1 MLKVDAKC
9 KEAIDSFFKGLDDL
23 DRMNMLP
30 GEKAKAQANFVNQ
43 TLKEPRF
50 RDKVAEFV
58 VNSYIS
64 GVGTIAVNAMSA
76 LVKAPLAITE
86 RFLLGLMPGNSV
98 RLQESAS
105 MMRGFFEGMAEGID
119 FAKAGWARGAPLDTT
134 ANIDQ
139 IKQAIGGSANS
150 SELEKKIGAVVRMP
164 TKASVAI
171 DEFSKAIF
179 RRMQFNAVAERLTRA
194 IPESKLGGM
203 TREELYQKLRQT
215 DIGSLT
221 WADELKKINPVLAD
235 DITNFAK
242 SQTFQADLGKLGN
255 SMLRLRAEHPEL
267 VFIAPFIKTPINIL
281 KDALSYTPASLFMKQ
296 FKGVFIAP
304 FIKTPINI
312 LKDALSYTPASLF
325 MKQFK
330 GKKDEALA
338 RTMIG
343 AGLASMTAYH
353 VSQGNLT
360 GSYPKDAGR
369 REAMIAAGIP
379 EYSVKIGDTWYSYA
393 RVEPLA
399 TVMGV
404 FADSVE
410 SLRDY
415 YSKPKAD
422 RKIQELAVDGTLAI
436 TKNLTSKTFLEGITG
451 VLQAVHDPERYGG
464 SFINSFA
471 GLVVP
476 AAVAQFARVPDPY
489 QREVRTFDEALQAR
503 IPGMREDLPVKR
515 DILGE
520 PKPNL
525 SYGLSGVVGI
535 AARPTEQTP
544 VQREIQSIGFKY
556 EAVPK
561 KIRDV
566 ELDTSTYER
575 YAKVSG
581 ELVESQLNQLINTPL
596 YQNSNKLT
604 KNILMMAGKLR
615 RLLTKSMPS

>member
-1 MLKVDAKC
+1 LKVDEKC
-9 KEAIDSFFKGLDDL
+9 KAAIDSFFQGLDDL
-23 DRMNMLP
+23 EKLNMLP

-86 RFLLGLMPGNSV
+86 RFLLGIMPGNSV

-105 MMRGFFEGMAEGID
+105 MLRGFFEGMSEGVT
-119 FAKAGWARGAPLDTT
+119 FARAGWTKGTPLDTEV
-134 ANIDQ
+134 NIDQ
-139 IKQAIGGSANS
+139 IRQAIGGSANS
-150 SELEKKIGAVVRMP
+150 SELEKKVGAVVRMP
-164 TKASVAI
+164 TRASVAI

-179 RRMQFNAVAERLTRA
+179 RRMEFNASAERLAKA
-194 IPESKLGGM
+194 IPESQLNGL
-203 TREELYQKLRQT
+203 TREEVYQQLRKV
-215 DIGSLT
+215 DIGSLD
-221 WADELKKINPVLAD
+221 WQQKLRSISPALAS
-235 DITNFAK
+235 DILNFAK
-242 SQTFQADLGKLGN
+242 AQTFQAELGKLGN

-296 FKGVFIAP
+296 FKG
-304 FIKTPINI
+304 
-312 LKDALSYTPASLF
+312 
-325 MKQFK
+325 
-330 GKKDEALA
+330 KKEEALA
-338 RTMIG
+338 RTMMG
-343 AGLASMTAYH
+343 AGLATMTAYQ
-353 VSQGNLT
+353 VAQGNLT

-369 REAMIAAGIP
+369 REAMIAANIP
-379 EYSVKIGDTWYSYA
+379 EYSVKIGNTWYSYA

-415 YSKPKAD
+415 YNKPKAD

-489 QREVRTFDEALQAR
+489 QREVRGFDDALQAR
-503 IPGMREDLPVKR
+503 IPGLREDLPVKR
-515 DILGE
+515 DLLGN

-525 SYGLSGVVGI
+525 SYGLSGVLGV
-535 AARPTEQTP
+535 AAREAEQTP
-544 VQREIQSIGFKY
+544 LQREIQDIGFSFKPV
-556 EAVPK
+556 EK
-561 KIRDV
+561 KIRNV
-566 ELDTSTYER
+566 ELDATAYEK

-581 ELVESQLNQLINTPL
+581 DIVNQQLSNLINTPL
-596 YQNSNKLT
+596 YQNSNKLV
-604 KNILMMAGKLR
+604 KNILMKRVAEKSRRAATNQILMEQLNSNPDFAVEFR
-615 RLLTKSMPS
+615 RQRLLGKGVVEDE

>member
-267 VFIAPFIKTPINIL
+267 
-281 KDALSYTPASLFMKQ
+281 
-296 FKGVFIAP
+296 VFIAP

-604 KNILMMAGKLR
+604 KNILMKRVAERARRAATNQILVEQYNSNPEFAAEFQRK
-615 RLLTKSMPS
+615 RLLGKGIEVGE

>member
-1 MLKVDAKC
+1 MKVDEKC
-9 KEAIDSFFKGLDDL
+9 KAAIDSFFQGLDDL
-23 DRMNMLP
+23 EKLNMLP

-86 RFLLGLMPGNSV
+86 RFLLGIMPGNSV

-105 MMRGFFEGMAEGID
+105 MLRGFFEGMSEGVT
-119 FAKAGWARGAPLDTT
+119 FARAGWTKGTPLDTEV
-134 ANIDQ
+134 NIDQ
-139 IKQAIGGSANS
+139 IRQAIGGSANS
-150 SELEKKIGAVVRMP
+150 SELEKKVGAVVRMP
-164 TKASVAI
+164 TRASVAI

-179 RRMQFNAVAERLTRA
+179 RRMEFNASAERLAKA
-194 IPESKLGGM
+194 IPESQLNGL
-203 TREELYQKLRQT
+203 TREEVYQQLRKV
-215 DIGSLT
+215 DIGSLD
-221 WADELKKINPVLAD
+221 WQQKLRSISPALAS
-235 DITNFAK
+235 DILNFAK
-242 SQTFQADLGKLGN
+242 AQTFQAELGKLGN

-296 FKGVFIAP
+296 FKG
-304 FIKTPINI
+304 
-312 LKDALSYTPASLF
+312 
-325 MKQFK
+325 
-330 GKKDEALA
+330 KKEEALA
-338 RTMIG
+338 RTMMG
-343 AGLASMTAYH
+343 AGLATMTAYQ
-353 VSQGNLT
+353 VAQGNLT

-369 REAMIAAGIP
+369 REAMIAANIP
-379 EYSVKIGDTWYSYA
+379 EYSVKIGNTWYSYA

-415 YSKPKAD
+415 YNKPKAD

-489 QREVRTFDEALQAR
+489 QREVRGFDDALQAR
-503 IPGMREDLPVKR
+503 IPGLREDLPVKR
-515 DILGE
+515 DLLGN

-525 SYGLSGVVGI
+525 SYGLSGVLGV
-535 AARPTEQTP
+535 AAREAEQTP
-544 VQREIQSIGFKY
+544 LQREIQDIGFSFKPV
-556 EAVPK
+556 EK
-561 KIRDV
+561 KIRNV
-566 ELDTSTYER
+566 ELDATAYEK

-581 ELVESQLNQLINTPL
+581 DIVNQQLSNLINTPL
-596 YQNSNKLT
+596 YQNSNKLV
-604 KNILMMAGKLR
+604 KNILMKRVAEKSRRAATNQILMEQLNSNPDFAVEFR
-615 RLLTKSMPS
+615 RQRLLGKGVVEDE

>member
-1 MLKVDAKC
+1 LKVDEKC
-9 KEAIDSFFKGLDDL
+9 KAAIDSFFQGLDDL
-23 DRMNMLP
+23 EKLNMLP

-86 RFLLGLMPGNSV
+86 RFLLGIMPGNSV

-105 MMRGFFEGMAEGID
+105 MLRGFFEGMSEGVT
-119 FAKAGWARGAPLDTT
+119 FARAGWTKGTPLDTEV
-134 ANIDQ
+134 NIDQ
-139 IKQAIGGSANS
+139 IRQAIGGSANS
-150 SELEKKIGAVVRMP
+150 SELEKKVGAVVRMP
-164 TKASVAI
+164 TRASVAI

-179 RRMQFNAVAERLTRA
+179 RRMEFNASAERLAKA
-194 IPESKLGGM
+194 IPESQLNGL
-203 TREELYQKLRQT
+203 TREEVYQQLRKV
-215 DIGSLT
+215 DIGSLD
-221 WADELKKINPVLAD
+221 WQQKLRSISPALAS
-235 DITNFAK
+235 DILNFAK
-242 SQTFQADLGKLGN
+242 AQTFQAELGKLGN

-296 FKGVFIAP
+296 FKG
-304 FIKTPINI
+304 
-312 LKDALSYTPASLF
+312 
-325 MKQFK
+325 
-330 GKKDEALA
+330 KKEEALA
-338 RTMIG
+338 RTMMG
-343 AGLASMTAYH
+343 AGLATMTAYQ
-353 VSQGNLT
+353 VAQGNLT

-369 REAMIAAGIP
+369 REAMIAANIP
-379 EYSVKIGDTWYSYA
+379 EYSVKIGNTWYSYA

-415 YSKPKAD
+415 YNKPKAD

-476 AAVAQFARVPDPY
+476 AAVAQFARIPDPY
-489 QREVRTFDEALQAR
+489 QREIRGFDDAVQAR
-503 IPGMREDLPVKR
+503 IPGLREDLPVKR
-515 DILGE
+515 DLLGN

-525 SYGLSGVVGI
+525 SYGLSGVLGI
-535 AARPTEQTP
+535 ATRDAEQTP
-544 VQREIQSIGFKY
+544 LQREIQDIGFSFKPV
-556 EAVPK
+556 EK

-566 ELDTSTYER
+566 ELDATAYEK

-581 ELVESQLNQLINTPL
+581 DIVNQQLSNLINTPI
-596 YQNSNKLT
+596 YQNSNKLV
-604 KNILMMAGKLR
+604 KNILMKRVAEKSRRAATNQILMEQLNSNPDFAVEFR
-615 RLLTKSMPS
+615 RQRLLGKGVVEDE

>member
-1 MLKVDAKC
+1 MKVDEKC
-9 KEAIDSFFKGLDDL
+9 KAAIDSFFQGLDDL
-23 DRMNMLP
+23 EKLNMLP

-64 GVGTIAVNAMSA
+64 GLGTIAVNAMSA

-86 RFLLGLMPGNSV
+86 RFLLGIMPGNSV
-98 RLQESAS
+98 RLQESGA
-105 MMRGFFEGMAEGID
+105 MLRGFFEGMSEGIT
-119 FAKAGWARGAPLDTT
+119 FARAGWTKGTPLDTEV
-134 ANIDQ
+134 NIDQ
-139 IKQAIGGSANS
+139 IRQAIGGSANS
-150 SELEKKIGAVVRMP
+150 SELEKKVGAVVRMP
-164 TKASVAI
+164 TRASVAI

-179 RRMQFNAVAERLTRA
+179 RRMEFNASAERLAKA
-194 IPESKLGGM
+194 IPESQLNGL
-203 TREELYQKLRQT
+203 TREEVYQQLRKV
-215 DIGSLT
+215 DIGSLD
-221 WADELKKINPVLAD
+221 WQQKLRSISPALAS
-235 DITNFAK
+235 DILNFAK
-242 SQTFQADLGKLGN
+242 AQTFQAELGKLGN

-296 FKGVFIAP
+296 FKG
-304 FIKTPINI
+304 
-312 LKDALSYTPASLF
+312 
-325 MKQFK
+325 
-330 GKKDEALA
+330 KKEEALA
-338 RTMIG
+338 RTMMG
-343 AGLASMTAYH
+343 AGLATMTAYQ
-353 VSQGNLT
+353 VAQGNLT

-369 REAMIAAGIP
+369 REAMIAANIP

-415 YSKPKAD
+415 YNKPKAD

-489 QREVRTFDEALQAR
+489 QREVRSFDEAVAAR
-503 IPGMREDLPVKR
+503 IPGLREDLPVKR
-515 DILGE
+515 DLLGN

-525 SYGLSGVVGI
+525 SYGLSGVLGV
-535 AARPTEQTP
+535 AARDAEQTP
-544 VQREIQSIGFKY
+544 LQREIQSIGFSY
-556 EAVPK
+556 EPASK
-561 KIRDV
+561 KIRGV
-566 ELDTSTYER
+566 ELDATAYEK

-581 ELVESQLNQLINTPL
+581 EIVNQQLSNLINTPV
-596 YQNSNKLT
+596 YQNSNKLV
-604 KNILMMAGKLR
+604 KNILMKRVAEKSRRAATNQILMEQLNSNPDFAVEFR
-615 RLLTKSMPS
+615 RQRLLGKGVVEDE

>member
-1 MLKVDAKC
+1 LKVDEKC
-9 KEAIDSFFKGLDDL
+9 KAAIDSFFQGLDDL
-23 DRMNMLP
+23 EKLNMLP

-86 RFLLGLMPGNSV
+86 RFLLGIMPGNSV

-105 MMRGFFEGMAEGID
+105 MLRGFFEGMSEGVT
-119 FAKAGWARGAPLDTT
+119 FARAGWTKGTPLDTEV
-134 ANIDQ
+134 NIDQ
-139 IKQAIGGSANS
+139 IRQAIGGSANS
-150 SELEKKIGAVVRMP
+150 SELEKKVGAVVRMP
-164 TKASVAI
+164 TRASVAI

-179 RRMQFNAVAERLTRA
+179 RRMEFNASAERLAKA
-194 IPESKLGGM
+194 IPESQLNGL
-203 TREELYQKLRQT
+203 TREEVYQQLRKV
-215 DIGSLT
+215 DIGSLD
-221 WADELKKINPVLAD
+221 WQQKLRSISPALAS
-235 DITNFAK
+235 DILNFAK
-242 SQTFQADLGKLGN
+242 AQTFQAELGKLGN

-296 FKGVFIAP
+296 FKG
-304 FIKTPINI
+304 
-312 LKDALSYTPASLF
+312 
-325 MKQFK
+325 
-330 GKKDEALA
+330 KKEEALA
-338 RTMIG
+338 RTMMG
-343 AGLASMTAYH
+343 AGLATMTAYQ
-353 VSQGNLT
+353 VAQGNLT

-369 REAMIAAGIP
+369 REAMIAANIP
-379 EYSVKIGDTWYSYA
+379 EYSVKIGNTWYSYA

-415 YSKPKAD
+415 YNKPKAD

-489 QREVRTFDEALQAR
+489 QREVRGFDDALQAR
-503 IPGMREDLPVKR
+503 IPGLREDLPVKR
-515 DILGE
+515 DLLGN

-525 SYGLSGVVGI
+525 SYGLSGVLGV
-535 AARPTEQTP
+535 AAREAEQTP
-544 VQREIQSIGFKY
+544 LQREIQDIGFSFKPV
-556 EAVPK
+556 EK

-566 ELDTSTYER
+566 ELDATAYEK

-581 ELVESQLNQLINTPL
+581 DIVNQQLSNLINTPL
-596 YQNSNKLT
+596 YQNSNKLV
-604 KNILMMAGKLR
+604 KNILMKRVAEKSRRAATNQILMEQLR
-615 RLLTKSMPS
+615 SNPDFAVEFRRQRLLGKGVVEDE

>member
-1 MLKVDAKC
+1 MKVDEKC
-9 KEAIDSFFKGLDDL
+9 KAAIDSFFQGLDDL
-23 DRMNMLP
+23 EKLNMLP

-86 RFLLGLMPGNSV
+86 RFLLGIMPGNSV

-105 MMRGFFEGMAEGID
+105 MLRGFFEGMSEGVT
-119 FAKAGWARGAPLDTT
+119 FARAGWTKGTPLDTEV
-134 ANIDQ
+134 NIDQ
-139 IKQAIGGSANS
+139 IRQAIGGSANS
-150 SELEKKIGAVVRMP
+150 SELEKKVGAVVRMP
-164 TKASVAI
+164 TRASVAI

-179 RRMQFNAVAERLTRA
+179 RRMEFNASAERLAKA
-194 IPESKLGGM
+194 IPESQLNGL
-203 TREELYQKLRQT
+203 TREEVYQQLRKV
-215 DIGSLT
+215 DIGSLD
-221 WADELKKINPVLAD
+221 WQQKLRSISPALAS
-235 DITNFAK
+235 DILNFAK
-242 SQTFQADLGKLGN
+242 AQTFQAELGKLGN

-296 FKGVFIAP
+296 FKG
-304 FIKTPINI
+304 
-312 LKDALSYTPASLF
+312 
-325 MKQFK
+325 
-330 GKKDEALA
+330 KKEEALA
-338 RTMIG
+338 RTMMG
-343 AGLASMTAYH
+343 AGLATMTAYQ
-353 VSQGNLT
+353 VAQGNLT

-369 REAMIAAGIP
+369 REAMIAANIP
-379 EYSVKIGDTWYSYA
+379 EYSVKIGNTWYSYA

-415 YSKPKAD
+415 YNKPKAD

-476 AAVAQFARVPDPY
+476 AAVAQFARIPDPY
-489 QREVRTFDEALQAR
+489 QREIRGFDDAVQAR
-503 IPGMREDLPVKR
+503 IPGLREDLPVKR
-515 DILGE
+515 DLLGN

-525 SYGLSGVVGI
+525 SYGLSGVLGI
-535 AARPTEQTP
+535 ATRDAEQTP
-544 VQREIQSIGFKY
+544 LQREIQDIGFSFKPV
-556 EAVPK
+556 EK

-566 ELDTSTYER
+566 ELDATAYEK

-581 ELVESQLNQLINTPL
+581 DIVNQQLSNLINTPI
-596 YQNSNKLT
+596 YQNSNKLV
-604 KNILMMAGKLR
+604 KNILMKRVAEKSRRAATNQILMEQLNSNPDFAVEFR
-615 RLLTKSMPS
+615 RQRLLGKGVVEDE

>member
-1 MLKVDAKC
+1 LKVDEKC
-9 KEAIDSFFKGLDDL
+9 KAAIDSFFQGLDDL
-23 DRMNMLP
+23 EKLNMLP

-86 RFLLGLMPGNSV
+86 RFLLGIMPGNSI

-105 MMRGFFEGMAEGID
+105 MLRGFFEGMSEGVT
-119 FAKAGWARGAPLDTT
+119 FARAGWTKGTPLDTEV
-134 ANIDQ
+134 NIDQ
-139 IKQAIGGSANS
+139 IRQAIGGSANS
-150 SELEKKIGAVVRMP
+150 SELEKKVGAVVRMP
-164 TKASVAI
+164 TRASVAI

-179 RRMQFNAVAERLTRA
+179 RRMEFNASAERLAKA
-194 IPESKLGGM
+194 IPESQLNGL
-203 TREELYQKLRQT
+203 TREEVYQQLRKV
-215 DIGSLT
+215 DIGSLD
-221 WADELKKINPVLAD
+221 WQQKLRSISPALAS
-235 DITNFAK
+235 DILNFAK
-242 SQTFQADLGKLGN
+242 AQTFQAELGKLGN

-267 VFIAPFIKTPINIL
+267 VF
-281 KDALSYTPASLFMKQ
+281 
-296 FKGVFIAP
+296 VAP

-330 GKKDEALA
+330 GKKEEALA
-338 RTMIG
+338 RTMMG
-343 AGLASMTAYH
+343 AGLATMTAYQ
-353 VSQGNLT
+353 VAQGNLT

-369 REAMIAAGIP
+369 REAMIAANIP
-379 EYSVKIGDTWYSYA
+379 EYSVKIGNTWYSYA

-415 YSKPKAD
+415 YNKPKAD

-489 QREVRTFDEALQAR
+489 QREVRGFDDALQAR
-503 IPGMREDLPVKR
+503 IPGLREDLPVKR
-515 DILGE
+515 DLLGN

-525 SYGLSGVVGI
+525 SYGLSGVLGV
-535 AARPTEQTP
+535 AAREAEQTP
-544 VQREIQSIGFKY
+544 LQREIQDIGFSFKPV
-556 EAVPK
+556 EK

-566 ELDTSTYER
+566 ELDSTAYEK

-581 ELVESQLNQLINTPL
+581 DIVNQQLSNLINTPL
-596 YQNSNKLT
+596 YQNSNKLV
-604 KNILMMAGKLR
+604 KNILMKRVAEKSRRAATNQILMEQLR
-615 RLLTKSMPS
+615 SNPDFAVEFRRQRLLGKGVVEDE

>member
-1 MLKVDAKC
+1 MKVDEKC
-9 KEAIDSFFKGLDDL
+9 KAAIDSFFQGLDDL
-23 DRMNMLP
+23 EKLNMLP

-86 RFLLGLMPGNSV
+86 RFLLGIMPGNSV

-105 MMRGFFEGMAEGID
+105 MLRGFFEGMSEGVT
-119 FAKAGWARGAPLDTT
+119 FARAGWTKGTPLDTEV
-134 ANIDQ
+134 NIDQ
-139 IKQAIGGSANS
+139 IRQAIGGSANS
-150 SELEKKIGAVVRMP
+150 SELEKKVGAVVRMP
-164 TKASVAI
+164 TRASVAI

-179 RRMQFNAVAERLTRA
+179 RRMEFNASAERLAKA
-194 IPESKLGGM
+194 IPESQLNGL
-203 TREELYQKLRQT
+203 TREEVYQQLRKV
-215 DIGSLT
+215 DIGSLD
-221 WADELKKINPVLAD
+221 WQQKLRSISPALAS
-235 DITNFAK
+235 DILNFAK
-242 SQTFQADLGKLGN
+242 AQTFQAELGKLGN

-296 FKGVFIAP
+296 FKG
-304 FIKTPINI
+304 
-312 LKDALSYTPASLF
+312 
-325 MKQFK
+325 
-330 GKKDEALA
+330 KKEEALA
-338 RTMIG
+338 RTMMG
-343 AGLASMTAYH
+343 AGLATMTAYQ
-353 VSQGNLT
+353 VAQGNLT

-369 REAMIAAGIP
+369 REAMIAANIP
-379 EYSVKIGDTWYSYA
+379 EYSVKIGNTWYSYA

-415 YSKPKAD
+415 YNKPKAD

-476 AAVAQFARVPDPY
+476 AAVAQFARIPDPY
-489 QREVRTFDEALQAR
+489 QREIRGFDDAVQAR
-503 IPGMREDLPVKR
+503 IPGLREDLPVKR
-515 DILGE
+515 DLLGN

-525 SYGLSGVVGI
+525 SYGLSGVLGI
-535 AARPTEQTP
+535 ATRDAEQTP
-544 VQREIQSIGFKY
+544 LQREIQDIGFSFKPV
-556 EAVPK
+556 EK

-566 ELDTSTYER
+566 ELDATAYEK

-581 ELVESQLNQLINTPL
+581 DIVNQQLSNLINTPI
-596 YQNSNKLT
+596 YQN
-604 KNILMMAGKLR
+604 
-615 RLLTKSMPS
+615 

>member
-1 MLKVDAKC
+1 MKVDEKC
-9 KEAIDSFFKGLDDL
+9 KAAIDSFFQGLDDL
-23 DRMNMLP
+23 EKLNMLP

-86 RFLLGLMPGNSV
+86 RFLLGIMPGNSV

-105 MMRGFFEGMAEGID
+105 MLRGFFEGMSEGVT
-119 FAKAGWARGAPLDTT
+119 FARAGWTKGTPLDTEV
-134 ANIDQ
+134 NIDQ
-139 IKQAIGGSANS
+139 IRQAIGGSANS
-150 SELEKKIGAVVRMP
+150 SELEKKVGAVVRMP
-164 TKASVAI
+164 TRASVAI

-179 RRMQFNAVAERLTRA
+179 RRMEFNASAERLAKA
-194 IPESKLGGM
+194 IPESQLNGL
-203 TREELYQKLRQT
+203 TREEVYQQLRKV
-215 DIGSLT
+215 DIGSLD
-221 WADELKKINPVLAD
+221 WQQKLRSISPALAS
-235 DITNFAK
+235 DILNFAK
-242 SQTFQADLGKLGN
+242 AQTFQAELGKLGN

-296 FKGVFIAP
+296 FKG
-304 FIKTPINI
+304 
-312 LKDALSYTPASLF
+312 
-325 MKQFK
+325 
-330 GKKDEALA
+330 KKEEALA
-338 RTMIG
+338 RTMMG
-343 AGLASMTAYH
+343 AGLATMTAYQ
-353 VSQGNLT
+353 VAQGNLT

-369 REAMIAAGIP
+369 REAMIAANIP
-379 EYSVKIGDTWYSYA
+379 EYSVKIGNTWYSYA

-415 YSKPKAD
+415 YNKPKAD

-436 TKNLTSKTFLEGITG
+436 TKNLTSKTVLEGITG

-489 QREVRTFDEALQAR
+489 QREVRGFDDALQAR
-503 IPGMREDLPVKR
+503 IPGLREDLPVKR
-515 DILGE
+515 DLLGN

-525 SYGLSGVVGI
+525 SYGLSGVLGV
-535 AARPTEQTP
+535 AAREAEQTP
-544 VQREIQSIGFKY
+544 LQREIQDIGFSFKPV
-556 EAVPK
+556 EK

-566 ELDTSTYER
+566 ELDATAYEK

-581 ELVESQLNQLINTPL
+581 DIVNQQLSNLINTPL
-596 YQNSNKLT
+596 YQNSNKLV
-604 KNILMMAGKLR
+604 KNILMKRVAEKSRRAATNQILMEQLNSNPDFAVEFR
-615 RLLTKSMPS
+615 RQRLLGKGVVEDE

>member
-1 MLKVDAKC
+1 MKVDEKC
-9 KEAIDSFFKGLDDL
+9 KAAIDSFFQGLDDL
-23 DRMNMLP
+23 EKLNMLP

-86 RFLLGLMPGNSV
+86 RFLLGIMPGNSV

-105 MMRGFFEGMAEGID
+105 MLRGFFEGMSEGVT
-119 FAKAGWARGAPLDTT
+119 FARAGWTKGTPLDTEV
-134 ANIDQ
+134 NIDQ
-139 IKQAIGGSANS
+139 IRQAIGGSANS
-150 SELEKKIGAVVRMP
+150 SELEKKVGAVVRMP
-164 TKASVAI
+164 TRASVAI

-179 RRMQFNAVAERLTRA
+179 RRMEFNASAERLAKA
-194 IPESKLGGM
+194 IPESQLNGL
-203 TREELYQKLRQT
+203 TREEVYQQLRKV
-215 DIGSLT
+215 DIGSLD
-221 WADELKKINPVLAD
+221 WQQKLRSISPALAS
-235 DITNFAK
+235 DILNFAK
-242 SQTFQADLGKLGN
+242 AQTFQAELGKLGN

-296 FKGVFIAP
+296 FKG
-304 FIKTPINI
+304 
-312 LKDALSYTPASLF
+312 
-325 MKQFK
+325 
-330 GKKDEALA
+330 KKEEALA
-338 RTMIG
+338 RTMMG
-343 AGLASMTAYH
+343 AGLATMTAYQ
-353 VSQGNLT
+353 VAQGNLT

-369 REAMIAAGIP
+369 REAMIAANIP
-379 EYSVKIGDTWYSYA
+379 EYSVKIGNTWYSYA

-415 YSKPKAD
+415 YNKPKAD

-489 QREVRTFDEALQAR
+489 QREVRGFDDALQAR
-503 IPGMREDLPVKR
+503 IPGLREDLPVKR
-515 DILGE
+515 DLLGN

-525 SYGLSGVVGI
+525 SYGLSGVLGV
-535 AARPTEQTP
+535 AAREAEQTP
-544 VQREIQSIGFKY
+544 LQREIQDIGFSFKPV
-556 EAVPK
+556 EK

-566 ELDTSTYER
+566 ELDATAYEK

-581 ELVESQLNQLINTPL
+581 DIVNQQLSNLINTPL
-596 YQNSNKLT
+596 YQNSNKLV
-604 KNILMMAGKLR
+604 KNILMKRVAEKSRRAATNQILMEQLNSNPDFAVEFR
-615 RLLTKSMPS
+615 RQRLLGKGVVEDE

>member
-9 KEAIDSFFKGLDDL
+9 KEAIDAFFQGLDDL
-23 DRMNMLP
+23 NRMNMLP
-30 GEKAKAQANFVNQ
+30 GEKAKAQASFVNQ

-76 LVKAPLAITE
+76 LVKAPLAIAE

-105 MMRGFFEGMAEGID
+105 MLKGFYEGLAEGID
-119 FAKAGWARGAPLDTT
+119 FAKAGWTKGAPLDTT

-150 SELEKKIGAVVRMP
+150 SQLEKNIGAVVRMP

-179 RRMQFNAVAERLTRA
+179 RRMHFNAVAERLTRA

-203 TREELYQKLRQT
+203 TRNELYQKLRQV

-255 SMLRLRAEHPEL
+255 SMLKLRADHPEL
-267 VFIAPFIKTPINIL
+267 
-281 KDALSYTPASLFMKQ
+281 
-296 FKGVFIAP
+296 VFIAP

-343 AGLASMTAYH
+343 AGIASMTAYQ
-353 VSQGNLT
+353 VAQGNLT

-415 YSKPKAD
+415 YNKPAAD

-489 QREVRTFDEALQAR
+489 QREVRTFDEAVQAR

-535 AARPTEQTP
+535 AARPAEQTP
-544 VQREIQSIGFKY
+544 LQREIQSIGFNY
-556 EAVPK
+556 EAVNK

-581 ELVESQLNQLINTPL
+581 DLVESQLNLLINTPL
-596 YQNSNKLT
+596 YQNSNKT
-604 KNILMMAGKLR
+604 VKNILMKRVAERAR
-615 RLLTKSMPS
+615 RAATNQILVEQYNSNPEFAAEFQRKRLQSKGLESSE

>member
-1 MLKVDAKC
+1 MLKVDDKC
-9 KEAIDSFFKGLDDL
+9 KAAIDAFFQGLDDL
-23 DRMNMLP
+23 DKLNMLP

-64 GVGTIAVNAMSA
+64 GLGTIAVNAMSA

-86 RFLLGLMPGNSV
+86 RFLLGIMPGNSV

-105 MMRGFFEGMAEGID
+105 MIRGFYEGIAEGID
-119 FAKAGWARGAPLDTT
+119 FAKAGWTKGSPLDTE

-139 IKQAIGGSANS
+139 IRTAIGGSANS
-150 SELEKKIGAVVRMP
+150 SELEKKVGAVVRMP
-164 TKASVAI
+164 TRASVAI

-179 RRMQFNAVAERLTRA
+179 RRMEFNASAERLARA
-194 IPESKLGGM
+194 IPESQLNGL
-203 TREELYQKLRQT
+203 TREEVYQQLRKV
-215 DIGSLT
+215 DIGSLD
-221 WADELKKINPVLAD
+221 WQQKLRSISPSLAD
-235 DITNFAK
+235 DILNFAK
-242 SQTFQADLGKLGN
+242 QQTFQAELGKLGN
-255 SMLRLRAEHPEL
+255 NMLRLRAEHPEL

-296 FKGVFIAP
+296 FKG
-304 FIKTPINI
+304 
-312 LKDALSYTPASLF
+312 
-325 MKQFK
+325 
-330 GKKDEALA
+330 KKEEALA

-360 GSYPKDAGR
+360 GSYPKDQGR

-379 EYSVKIGDTWYSYA
+379 EYSVKIGGTWYSYA

-415 YSKPKAD
+415 YNKPKAD

-489 QREVRTFDEALQAR
+489 QREVRTFDEAVLAR
-503 IPGMREDLPVKR
+503 IPGQREQLPVKR

-525 SYGLSGVVGI
+525 SYGLSGVLGI
-535 AARPTEQTP
+535 AARDVEQTP
-544 VQREIQSIGFKY
+544 LQKEIQAIGFEYKP
-556 EAVPK
+556 VNK
-561 KIRDV
+561 KLRGV
-566 ELDTSTYER
+566 ELDTTAYER

-581 ELVESQLNQLINTPL
+581 ELVEQQLNKLIDTPV
-596 YQNSNKLT
+596 YQNSNKLV
-604 KNILMMAGKLR
+604 KNILMKRVAEKSRAAATNQILMEQLNSNKDFAVEFRRQQLLGKGVQED
-615 RLLTKSMPS
+615 

>member
-1 MLKVDAKC
+1 MLKVDVKC
-9 KEAIDSFFKGLDDL
+9 KEAIDAFFKGLDDL

-194 IPESKLGGM
+194 IPDSKLGGM

-267 VFIAPFIKTPINIL
+267 
-281 KDALSYTPASLFMKQ
+281 
-296 FKGVFIAP
+296 VFIAP

-422 RKIQELAVDGTLAI
+422 SSSL
-436 TKNLTSKTFLEGITG
+436 NL
-451 VLQAVHDPERYGG
+451 
-464 SFINSFA
+464 
-471 GLVVP
+471 
-476 AAVAQFARVPDPY
+476 
-489 QREVRTFDEALQAR
+489 
-503 IPGMREDLPVKR
+503 
-515 DILGE
+515 
-520 PKPNL
+520 
-525 SYGLSGVVGI
+525 
-535 AARPTEQTP
+535 
-544 VQREIQSIGFKY
+544 
-556 EAVPK
+556 
-561 KIRDV
+561 
-566 ELDTSTYER
+566 
-575 YAKVSG
+575 
-581 ELVESQLNQLINTPL
+581 
-596 YQNSNKLT
+596 
-604 KNILMMAGKLR
+604 
-615 RLLTKSMPS
+615 

>member
-1 MLKVDAKC
+1 
-9 KEAIDSFFKGLDDL
+9 
-23 DRMNMLP
+23 
-30 GEKAKAQANFVNQ
+30 
-43 TLKEPRF
+43 
-50 RDKVAEFV
+50 VAEFV

-86 RFLLGLMPGNSV
+86 RFLLGIMPGNSV

-105 MMRGFFEGMAEGID
+105 MLRGFFEGMSEGVT
-119 FAKAGWARGAPLDTT
+119 FARAGWTKGTPLDTEV
-134 ANIDQ
+134 NIDQ
-139 IKQAIGGSANS
+139 IRQAIGGSANS
-150 SELEKKIGAVVRMP
+150 SELEKKVGAVVRMP
-164 TKASVAI
+164 TRASVAI

-179 RRMQFNAVAERLTRA
+179 RRMEFNASAERLAKA
-194 IPESKLGGM
+194 IPESQLNGL
-203 TREELYQKLRQT
+203 TREEVYQQLRKV
-215 DIGSLT
+215 DIGSLD
-221 WADELKKINPVLAD
+221 WQQKLRSISPALAS
-235 DITNFAK
+235 DILNFAK
-242 SQTFQADLGKLGN
+242 AQTFQAELGKLGN

-296 FKGVFIAP
+296 FKG
-304 FIKTPINI
+304 
-312 LKDALSYTPASLF
+312 
-325 MKQFK
+325 
-330 GKKDEALA
+330 KKEEALA
-338 RTMIG
+338 RTMMG
-343 AGLASMTAYH
+343 AGLATMTAYQ
-353 VSQGNLT
+353 VAQGNLT

-369 REAMIAAGIP
+369 REAMIAANIP
-379 EYSVKIGDTWYSYA
+379 EYSVKIGNTWYSYA

-415 YSKPKAD
+415 YNKPKAD

-476 AAVAQFARVPDPY
+476 AAVAQFARIPDPY
-489 QREVRTFDEALQAR
+489 QREIRGFDDAVQAR
-503 IPGMREDLPVKR
+503 IPGLREDLPVKR
-515 DILGE
+515 DLLGN

-525 SYGLSGVVGI
+525 SYGLSGVLGI
-535 AARPTEQTP
+535 ATRDAEQTP
-544 VQREIQSIGFKY
+544 LQREIQDIGFSFKPV
-556 EAVPK
+556 EK

-566 ELDTSTYER
+566 ELDATAYEK

-581 ELVESQLNQLINTPL
+581 DIVNQQLSNLINTPI
-596 YQNSNKLT
+596 YQNSNKLV
-604 KNILMMAGKLR
+604 KNILMKRVAEKSRRAATNQILMEQLNSNPDFAVEFR
-615 RLLTKSMPS
+615 RQRLLGKGVVEDE

>member
-1 MLKVDAKC
+1 MKVDEKC
-9 KEAIDSFFKGLDDL
+9 KAAIDSFFQGLDDL
-23 DRMNMLP
+23 EKLNMLP

-64 GVGTIAVNAMSA
+64 GLGTIAVNAMSA

-86 RFLLGLMPGNSV
+86 RFLLGIMPGNSV
-98 RLQESAS
+98 RLQESGA
-105 MMRGFFEGMAEGID
+105 MLRGFFEGMSEGIT
-119 FAKAGWARGAPLDTT
+119 FARAGWTKGTPLDTEV
-134 ANIDQ
+134 NIDQ
-139 IKQAIGGSANS
+139 IRQAIGGSANS
-150 SELEKKIGAVVRMP
+150 SELEKKVGAVVRMP
-164 TKASVAI
+164 TRASVAI

-179 RRMQFNAVAERLTRA
+179 RRMEFNASAERLAKA
-194 IPESKLGGM
+194 IPESQLNGL
-203 TREELYQKLRQT
+203 TREEVYQQLRKV
-215 DIGSLT
+215 DIGSLD
-221 WADELKKINPVLAD
+221 WQQKLRSISPALAS
-235 DITNFAK
+235 DILNFAK
-242 SQTFQADLGKLGN
+242 AQTFQAELGKLGN

-296 FKGVFIAP
+296 FKG
-304 FIKTPINI
+304 
-312 LKDALSYTPASLF
+312 
-325 MKQFK
+325 
-330 GKKDEALA
+330 KKEEALA
-338 RTMIG
+338 RTMMG
-343 AGLASMTAYH
+343 AGLATMTAYQ
-353 VSQGNLT
+353 VAQGNLT

-369 REAMIAAGIP
+369 REAMIAANIP

-415 YSKPKAD
+415 YNKPKAD

-489 QREVRTFDEALQAR
+489 QREVRSFDEAVAAR
-503 IPGMREDLPVKR
+503 IPGLREDLPVKR
-515 DILGE
+515 DLLGN

-525 SYGLSGVVGI
+525 SYGLSGVLGV
-535 AARPTEQTP
+535 AARDAEQTP
-544 VQREIQSIGFKY
+544 LQREIQSIGFSY
-556 EAVPK
+556 EPASK
-561 KIRDV
+561 KIQGV
-566 ELDTSTYER
+566 ELDATAYEK

-581 ELVESQLNQLINTPL
+581 EIVNQQLSNLINTPV
-596 YQNSNKLT
+596 YQNSNKLV
-604 KNILMMAGKLR
+604 KNILMKRVAEKSRRAATNQILMEQLNSNPDFAVEFR
-615 RLLTKSMPS
+615 RQRLLGKGVVEDE

>member
-1 MLKVDAKC
+1 MLKVDDKC
-9 KEAIDSFFKGLDDL
+9 KAAIDAFFQGLYDL
-23 DRMNMLP
+23 EKLNMLP

-50 RDKVAEFV
+50 RDKVAEYV
-58 VNSYIS
+58 INSYIS
-64 GVGTIAVNAMSA
+64 GLGTISVNAMSA

-86 RFLLGLMPGNSV
+86 RFLLGIMPGNSV

-105 MMRGFFEGMAEGID
+105 MLRGFFEGTAEGIN
-119 FAKAGWARGAPLDTT
+119 FAKAGWAKGSPLDTKE
-134 ANIDQ
+134 NIDQ
-139 IKQAIGGSANS
+139 VKEAIGGSANS
-150 SELEKKIGAVVRMP
+150 SELEKKFGAIVRIP
-164 TKASVAI
+164 TRASVAI

-179 RRMQFNAVAERLTRA
+179 RRMEFNASAERLARA
-194 IPESKLGGM
+194 IPESQLNGL
-203 TREELYQKLRQT
+203 TREEVYQQLRKVDISSLDWQQKLSS
-215 DIGSLT
+215 ISP
-221 WADELKKINPVLAD
+221 ALAD
-235 DITNFAK
+235 DILNFAK
-242 SQTFQADLGKLGN
+242 QQTFQADLGKFGN
-255 SMLRLRAEHPEL
+255 TMLKLRAQHPEL
-267 VFIAPFIKTPINIL
+267 VF
-281 KDALSYTPASLFMKQ
+281 
-296 FKGVFIAP
+296 VAP

-330 GKKDEALA
+330 GKKEEAVA

-343 AGLASMTAYH
+343 AGLATMTAYQ

-360 GSYPKDAGR
+360 GSYPKEQER

-404 FADSVE
+404 FADAVE

-415 YSKPKAD
+415 YNKPNAD
-422 RKIQELAVDGTLAI
+422 RKIQELAIDGTLAI

-451 VLQAVHDPERYGG
+451 VLQAAHDPERFGE
-464 SFINSFA
+464 SFVNSFA

-489 QREVRTFDEALQAR
+489 QREVRSFDEAVLAR
-503 IPGMREDLPVKR
+503 IPGQREQLPVKR

-525 SYGLSGVVGI
+525 SYGLSGVLGI
-535 AARPTEQTP
+535 AAREAEQTP
-544 VQREIQSIGFKY
+544 LQKESQTIGFEYKP
-556 EAVPK
+556 VNK
-561 KIRDV
+561 KIRGV
-566 ELDTSTYER
+566 ELDTTAYER

-581 ELVESQLNQLINTPL
+581 ELVEQQLNKLIDTPV
-596 YQNSNKLT
+596 YQNSNKLV
-604 KNILMMAGKLR
+604 KNILMKRVAEKSRAAATNQILMEQLNSNKDFAVEFRRQQLLGKGVQED
-615 RLLTKSMPS
+615 

>member
-1 MLKVDAKC
+1 LKVDEKC
-9 KEAIDSFFKGLDDL
+9 KAAIDSFFQGLDDL
-23 DRMNMLP
+23 EKLNMLP

-86 RFLLGLMPGNSV
+86 RFLLGIMPGNSI

-105 MMRGFFEGMAEGID
+105 MLRGFFEGMSEGVR
-119 FAKAGWARGAPLDTT
+119 FARAGWTKGTPLDTEV
-134 ANIDQ
+134 NIDQ
-139 IKQAIGGSANS
+139 IRQAIGGSANS
-150 SELEKKIGAVVRMP
+150 SELEKKVGAVVRMP
-164 TKASVAI
+164 TRASVAI

-179 RRMQFNAVAERLTRA
+179 RRMEFNASAERLAKA
-194 IPESKLGGM
+194 IPESQLNGL
-203 TREELYQKLRQT
+203 TREEVYQQLRKV
-215 DIGSLT
+215 DIGSLD
-221 WADELKKINPVLAD
+221 WQQKLRSISPALAS
-235 DITNFAK
+235 DILNFAK
-242 SQTFQADLGKLGN
+242 AQTFQAELGKLGN

-267 VFIAPFIKTPINIL
+267 VF
-281 KDALSYTPASLFMKQ
+281 
-296 FKGVFIAP
+296 VAP

-330 GKKDEALA
+330 GKKEEALA
-338 RTMIG
+338 RTMMG
-343 AGLASMTAYH
+343 AGLATMTAYQ
-353 VSQGNLT
+353 VAQGNLT

-369 REAMIAAGIP
+369 REAMIAANIP
-379 EYSVKIGDTWYSYA
+379 EYSVKIGNTWYSYA

-415 YSKPKAD
+415 YNKPKAD

-489 QREVRTFDEALQAR
+489 QREVRGFDDALQAR
-503 IPGMREDLPVKR
+503 IPGLREDLPVKR
-515 DILGE
+515 DLLGN

-525 SYGLSGVVGI
+525 SYGLSGVLGV
-535 AARPTEQTP
+535 AAREAEQTP
-544 VQREIQSIGFKY
+544 LQREIQDIGFSFKPV
-556 EAVPK
+556 EK

-566 ELDTSTYER
+566 ELDSTAYEK

-581 ELVESQLNQLINTPL
+581 DIVNQQLSNLINTPL
-596 YQNSNKLT
+596 YQNSNKLV
-604 KNILMMAGKLR
+604 KNILMKRVAEKSRRAATNQILMEQLR
-615 RLLTKSMPS
+615 SNPDFAVEFRRQRLLGKGVVEDE

>member
-1 MLKVDAKC
+1 LKVDEKC
-9 KEAIDSFFKGLDDL
+9 KAAIDSFFQGLDDL
-23 DRMNMLP
+23 EKLNMLP

-64 GVGTIAVNAMSA
+64 GLGTIAVNAMSA

-86 RFLLGLMPGNSV
+86 RFLLGIMPGNSV
-98 RLQESAS
+98 RLQESGA
-105 MMRGFFEGMAEGID
+105 MLRGFFEGMSEGIT
-119 FAKAGWARGAPLDTT
+119 FARAGWTKGTPLDTEV
-134 ANIDQ
+134 NIDQ
-139 IKQAIGGSANS
+139 IRQAIGGSANS
-150 SELEKKIGAVVRMP
+150 SELEKKVGAVVRMP
-164 TKASVAI
+164 TRASVAI

-179 RRMQFNAVAERLTRA
+179 RRMEFNASAERLAKA
-194 IPESKLGGM
+194 IPESQLNGL
-203 TREELYQKLRQT
+203 TREEVYQQLRKV
-215 DIGSLT
+215 DIGSLD
-221 WADELKKINPVLAD
+221 WQQKLRSISPALAS
-235 DITNFAK
+235 DILNFAK
-242 SQTFQADLGKLGN
+242 AQTFQAELGKLGN

-296 FKGVFIAP
+296 FKG
-304 FIKTPINI
+304 
-312 LKDALSYTPASLF
+312 
-325 MKQFK
+325 
-330 GKKDEALA
+330 KKEEALA
-338 RTMIG
+338 RTMMG
-343 AGLASMTAYH
+343 AGLATMTAYQ
-353 VSQGNLT
+353 VAQGNLT

-369 REAMIAAGIP
+369 REAMIAANIP

-415 YSKPKAD
+415 YNKPKAD

-489 QREVRTFDEALQAR
+489 QREVRSFDEAVAAR
-503 IPGMREDLPVKR
+503 IPGLREDLPVKR
-515 DILGE
+515 DLLGN

-525 SYGLSGVVGI
+525 SYGLSGVLGV
-535 AARPTEQTP
+535 AARDAEQTP
-544 VQREIQSIGFKY
+544 LQREIQSIGFSY
-556 EAVPK
+556 EPASK
-561 KIRDV
+561 KIRGV
-566 ELDTSTYER
+566 ELDATAYEK

-581 ELVESQLNQLINTPL
+581 EIVNQQLSNLINTPV
-596 YQNSNKLT
+596 YQNSNKLV
-604 KNILMMAGKLR
+604 KNILMKRVAEKSRRAATNQILMEQLNSNPDFAVEFR
-615 RLLTKSMPS
+615 RQRLLGKGVVEDE